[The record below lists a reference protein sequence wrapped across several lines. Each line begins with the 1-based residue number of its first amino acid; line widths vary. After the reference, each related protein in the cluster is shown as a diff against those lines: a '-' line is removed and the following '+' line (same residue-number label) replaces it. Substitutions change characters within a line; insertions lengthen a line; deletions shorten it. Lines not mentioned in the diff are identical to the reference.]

1 MSTVRPVV
9 WSVAGNDSGAGAGL
23 QADLRAFDA
32 CGVHGCTVVAT
43 LTAQNSRAVQRVEAV
58 SASMLDAQ
66 LAALAEDLRPRV
78 IKTGLLGSA
87 EAVQVVAGWVRR
99 LRAQAPDQPVAL
111 VIDPVWRA
119 STGAS
124 MAGEDLRQALLTELL
139 PLATVITPNR
149 AEAAWLLGRSSPL
162 PEMARRLARNLAA
175 LGPSGVVITGGDGT
189 GLGADAEWACDWLH
203 SVEASGWL
211 FAPRLLAPHN
221 HGTGCVFAST
231 LASALAHGFAVADA
245 AVLAKMM
252 VTDALRHGYAAG
264 SGAGPVSP
272 HIGFA
277 ARPENLPGFRPD
289 ELLHEL
295 PMGVQLEAFAPERG
309 LDLYAVVDSA
319 AWVERLARA
328 GVRTV
333 QLRLKP
339 DVALARGVDLRV
351 EIERCVALQ
360 KRFDLKFYVNDHW
373 ALAIEAGAYGVHVG
387 QEDLDQGDVAAIRHA
402 GLRLGLSTHSLW
414 ELARAWA
421 LRPSYIACG
430 PVHATTTKD
439 MPWQPQ
445 GLHNLGWWRQMVPTL
460 PVVGIGGFTPERL
473 EAAART
479 GVDGLAV
486 LSGITAAS
494 DPEAAVQAYQQ
505 ALHRGRSEA
514 ALVAPRWPRPSLLG
528 AWGGAQGGDPA
539 TP

>member
-1 MSTVRPVV
+1 MGPVRPVV

-87 EAVQVVAGWVRR
+87 EAVQVLAGWVRR
-99 LRAQAPDQPVAL
+99 LRAAAPDQPVAL

-124 MAGEDLRQALLTELL
+124 MAGEGLRQALLSELL

-149 AEAAWLLGRSSPL
+149 AEAAWLLGLAAPRPW
-162 PEMARRLARNLAA
+162 PEMARDLAA

-189 GLGADAEWACDWLH
+189 DLGADADLACDWLH

-211 FAPRLLAPHN
+211 FAPRLRAPHN

-245 AVLAKMM
+245 TVLAKMM
-252 VTDALRHGYAAG
+252 VTEALRHGYAAG
-264 SGAGPVSP
+264 SGAGPVAP
-272 HIGFA
+272 QIGFA

-289 ELLHEL
+289 DLIAAQ
-295 PMGVQLEAFAPERG
+295 PEAFAPERG

-319 AWVERLARA
+319 AWVERLAQA

-339 DVALARGVDLRV
+339 DVALARGVDLRA
-351 EIERCVALQ
+351 EIARCVALQ

-387 QEDLDQGDVAAIRHA
+387 QEDLDQVDVAAIRHA

-439 MPWQPQ
+439 MPWRPQ
-445 GLHNLGWWRQMVPTL
+445 GVHNLGWWRQMVPGL

-486 LSGITAAS
+486 LSGITAAA
-494 DPEAAVQAYQQ
+494 DPEAAVRAYQA
-505 ALHRGRSEA
+505 ALCQGRS
-514 ALVAPRWPRPSLLG
+514 APVLAPPHWPRPSLRGL
-528 AWGGAQGGDPA
+528 WGGEHA
-539 TP
+539 TA

>member
-1 MSTVRPVV
+1 MGPVRPVV

-43 LTAQNSRAVQRVEAV
+43 LTAQNSCAVQRVEAV

-87 EAVQVVAGWVRR
+87 EAVQVLAGWVRR
-99 LRAQAPDQPVAL
+99 LRAAAPDQPVAL

-124 MAGEDLRQALLTELL
+124 MAGEGLRQALLSELL

-149 AEAAWLLGRSSPL
+149 AEAAWLLGLATPRPW
-162 PEMARRLARNLAA
+162 PEMARDLAA

-189 GLGADAEWACDWLH
+189 DLGADADLACDWLH

-211 FAPRLLAPHN
+211 FAPRLRAPHN

-245 AVLAKMM
+245 TVLAKMM
-252 VTDALRHGYAAG
+252 VTEALRHGYAAG
-264 SGAGPVSP
+264 SGAGPVAP
-272 HIGFA
+272 QIGFA

-289 ELLHEL
+289 DLIAAQ
-295 PMGVQLEAFAPERG
+295 PEAFAPERG

-319 AWVERLARA
+319 AWVERLAQA

-373 ALAIEAGAYGVHVG
+373 ALAMEAGAYGVHVG
-387 QEDLDQGDVAAIRHA
+387 QEDLAHVDVAAIRRA

-445 GLHNLGWWRQMVPTL
+445 GLHNLGWWRQMVPGL

-473 EAAART
+473 EAAAST

-486 LSGITAAS
+486 LSGITAAA
-494 DPEAAVQAYQQ
+494 DPEAAVRAYQA
-505 ALHRGRSEA
+505 ALCQGRS
-514 ALVAPRWPRPSLLG
+514 APVLAPPHWPRPSLRGL
-528 AWGGAQGGDPA
+528 WGGEHA
-539 TP
+539 TA

>member
-1 MSTVRPVV
+1 MSPWMNTVRPVV

-43 LTAQNSRAVQRVEAV
+43 LTAQNSCAVQRVEAV

-87 EAVQVVAGWVRR
+87 EAVQVLAGWVRR
-99 LRAQAPDQPVAL
+99 LRAQVPDQPVAL

-124 MAGEDLRQALLTELL
+124 MAGEGLRQALLSELL

-162 PEMARRLARNLAA
+162 PEMAQDLAA

-189 GLGADAEWACDWLH
+189 GLGADAELACDWLH
-203 SVEASGWL
+203 SAEASGWL

-245 AVLAKMM
+245 VVLAKMM

-289 ELLHEL
+289 ELRHAL
-295 PMGVQLEAFAPERG
+295 PMLAPPEAFAPERG

-351 EIERCVALQ
+351 EIARCVALQ

-387 QEDLDQGDVAAIRHA
+387 QEDLDQVDVAAIRHA

-445 GLHNLGWWRQMVPTL
+445 GVHNLGWWRQMLPTL

-494 DPEAAVQAYQQ
+494 DPEAAVQAYQD
-505 ALHRGRSEA
+505 ALRRGRSEA
-514 ALVAPRWPRPSLLG
+514 ALVAPRWPRPSLRG
-528 AWGGAQGGDPA
+528 RWGGENTTA
-539 TP
+539 